1 MPPRAAREILPAL
14 NPPASGAYR
23 TRKRVDALES
33 LLDVPARSAVLALA
47 VDHERRGEID
57 ASLFLAGVVDV
68 AMRPFAKVPRV
79 VFSIPPMTLHFG
91 DATRLGLALAEF
103 TCNAV
108 RHAWSDPQVGTLRI
122 ALARSGASLDL
133 MVHDDG
139 VGFDGSG
146 RGRTGLAF
154 VRALEGVLT
163 ISGAGGT
170 TARFT
175 LTKGA

>member
-1 MPPRAAREILPAL
+1 MPAREARLPFPAL
-14 NPPASGAYR
+14 NNPSSGAYR

-33 LLDVPARSAVLALA
+33 LLDVPARAAVLALA

-91 DATRLGLALAEF
+91 DATRVGLALAEF
-103 TCNAV
+103 VTNAV
-108 RHAWSDPQVGTLRI
+108 RHAWADPMVGTLRI
-122 ALARSGASLDL
+122 ALARSGSSLDL

-139 VGFDGSG
+139 VGYDGR
-146 RGRTGLAF
+146 RGRTGLSF
-154 VRALEGVLT
+154 VRALEGELT
-163 ISGAGGT
+163 ISSASGT